1 MQRERVAGAPQF
13 AKSSIEVAQPRMI
26 ATVPGLSTQLC
37 GLGHYN
43 MKAYLEVMS
52 QEDYDS
58 WLKKQAALQ

>member
-1 MQRERVAGAPQF
+1 
-13 AKSSIEVAQPRMI
+13 
-26 ATVPGLSTQLC
+26 
-37 GLGHYN
+37 